1 MSETDTQNCISY
13 LDINECT
20 DGTHDC
26 HISAYCV
33 NIPGSYNCSC
43 KLSGYSYNGSI
54 CVGMFK
60 AIYVILLLQF
70 SEHCIHLFFF
80 DEQDGVSTYKEQTLH
95 QKYHDPPSLLLL
107 IFHFCRNSKLLN
119 KVSVLNKNLSNFY
132 APVLLCLS
140 GRSRHA
146 LSLPFTPCGVE

>member
-1 MSETDTQNCISY
+1 MERMTATSPPIVSTSLAPITVHANFPDTVIMAVFASVCLRLSKLFY
-13 LDINECT
+13 
-20 DGTHDC
+20 C
-26 HISAYCV
+26 HNFL
-33 NIPGSYNCSC
+33 NIA
-43 KLSGYSYNGSI
+43 
-54 CVGMFK
+54 F
-60 AIYVILLLQF
+60 IY
-70 SEHCIHLFFF
+70 FFF

-132 APVLLCLS
+132 APALLCLS

>member
-1 MSETDTQNCISY
+1 MNETDTQNCISY

-132 APVLLCLS
+132 APTLLCLS